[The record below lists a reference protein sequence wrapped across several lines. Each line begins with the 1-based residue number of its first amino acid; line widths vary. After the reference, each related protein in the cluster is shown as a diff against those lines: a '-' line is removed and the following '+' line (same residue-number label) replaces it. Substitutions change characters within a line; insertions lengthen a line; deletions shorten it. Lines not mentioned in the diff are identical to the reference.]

1 MWLQTTTA
9 KDWKICVMPPAL
21 IMRVTGR
28 ITCYFTCNV
37 YTAFTLKVCNETFYH
52 KVKLITHIKIEHSV
66 NVGKK
71 YM

>member
-9 KDWKICVMPPAL
+9 KDWKICVMSLAL
-21 IMRVTGR
+21 IMRMTGR

-37 YTAFTLKVCNETFYH
+37 HTAFTQKVCNETLYH
-52 KVKLITHIKIEHSV
+52 RVKLITLIKIEHGV